1 MQHQFRN
8 FFSRSS
14 KLEARSSSQRGVTL
28 LDTIVGSALMLVVFV
43 GVAAAFQLS
52 VGVVTNNKARAGA
65 IALANERMEYIRSL
79 PYASVG
85 NVGSIPAGTIALS
98 EAASSN
104 GVSYTLRTTV
114 SYGDDPADGLGGA
127 DNFPATYPSSLDY
140 KAVRVGVS
148 WNSRQGTRNVAFVTR
163 IEPPNGVEAACP
175 PSPGCDKIT
184 PKTFKDPFTKDDYQ
198 FINETIS
205 VEITLKDSKC
215 P

>member
-98 EAASSN
+98 EATNSN
-104 GVSYTLRTTV
+104 GVSYTLRSTIQ
-114 SYGDDPADGLGGA
+114 YGDDPTDNTGPGGA
-127 DNFPATYPSSLDY
+127 DNFPATYPSSLDC

-148 WNSRQGTRNVAFVTR
+148 WNS
-163 IEPPNGVEAACP
+163 
-175 PSPGCDKIT
+175 
-184 PKTFKDPFTKDDYQ
+184 
-198 FINETIS
+198 
-205 VEITLKDSKC
+205 
-215 P
+215 